1 MLDVFFISQGEWNAE
16 ENYQRL
22 AKFVPNIKEV
32 RDVKGIYEV
41 HKTCAEQSST
51 DNFYVVDADAYI
63 LDGFN
68 FNFVPDKN
76 KLHWEI
82 PEDECVIIWN
92 SVNPVNGLEYGYG
105 GVKLFP
111 KKPFLEGRKWEIDLS
126 TTIGASTISKTEL
139 SCETRFNVTPDSAW
153 IGAFREC
160 AKLASLGSVFGSI
173 KRRELEKQK
182 ELSALEAHIQKQ
194 QDWDLKA
201 KASYRGGKRSLIVE
215 KYKES
220 LLIYNYF
227 NEVFEAS
234 SRYHVWSTTAK
245 GTNAKWVLDGAK
257 RGVKFGLKYA
267 NSKKMNLI
275 NNWEWLEKEFNNVN
289 V

>member
-22 AKFVPNIKEV
+22 TKFVPNIKEV

-63 LDGFN
+63 LDDFN
-68 FNFVPDKN
+68 FNYVPDPN
-76 KLHWEI
+76 NYHWDV
-82 PEDECVIIWN
+82 PENECVIIWN
-92 SVNPVNGLEYGYG
+92 SLNPVNQLEYGYG

-126 TTIGASTISKTEL
+126 TTIGASTISKKEL
-139 SCETRFNVTPDSAW
+139 SCETRFNATPDSAW

-160 AKLASLGSVFGSI
+160 AKLSSLGSVFGSI

-182 ELSALEAHIQKQ
+182 ELKAIDEHVLK
-194 QDWDLKA
+194 QDWDIA
-201 KASYRGGKRSLIVE
+201 QRASYKAGKRTLITE
-215 KYKES
+215 KYKQS

-227 NEVFEAS
+227 DEVFEATL
-234 SRYHVWSTTAK
+234 RYHVWSTVAE
-245 GTNAKWVLDGAK
+245 GLNAKSVINGAQH
-257 RGVKFGLKYA
+257 GVKFGLKYA
-267 NSKKMNLI
+267 NSEKMNLI
-275 NNWEWLEKEFNNVN
+275 NNWEWLEKEFSNVN